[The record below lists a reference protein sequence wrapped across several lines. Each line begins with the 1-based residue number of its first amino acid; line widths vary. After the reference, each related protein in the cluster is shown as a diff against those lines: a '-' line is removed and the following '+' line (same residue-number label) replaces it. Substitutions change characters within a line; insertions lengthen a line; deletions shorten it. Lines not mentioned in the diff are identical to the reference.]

1 MHVFFKR
8 AHALTHTSYKALISH
23 VCKCHSATR
32 TSAGYQLTHD
42 VMCVMCAAA
51 SRCPAGY
58 SVRSSSSGWEGGV
71 GVGVRGQTVIAI
83 SIIINRDSLPGLT
96 VDS

>member
-1 MHVFFKR
+1 MSASVTQ
-8 AHALTHTSYKALISH
+8 LPEQVLGISWP
-23 VCKCHSATR
+23 
-32 TSAGYQLTHD
+32 
-42 VMCVMCAAA
+42 MMWCAPTA

-58 SVRSSSSGWEGGV
+58 SVRSSSSGRVGG
-71 GVGVRGQTVIAI
+71 GAQTVIAI